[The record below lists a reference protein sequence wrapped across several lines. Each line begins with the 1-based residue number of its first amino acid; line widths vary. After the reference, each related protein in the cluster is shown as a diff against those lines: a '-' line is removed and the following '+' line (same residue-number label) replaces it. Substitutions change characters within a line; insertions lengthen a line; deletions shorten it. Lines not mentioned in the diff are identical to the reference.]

1 MAVDFT
7 RSLMCLTKAP
17 AVAIHTGEN
26 MTRVEKLE
34 KAVQDLS
41 QRELATFR
49 RWFERFD
56 AAAWDRQFEED
67 VKSGVLDRLA
77 EQAASD
83 HEAGKSKEL

>member
-1 MAVDFT
+1 
-7 RSLMCLTKAP
+7 
-17 AVAIHTGEN
+17 

-34 KAVQDLS
+34 KEIQDLS
-41 QRELATFR
+41 LRELATFR

-67 VKSGVLDRLA
+67 VKAERLDRLA
-77 EQAASD
+77 EEAVSE

>member
-1 MAVDFT
+1 
-7 RSLMCLTKAP
+7 
-17 AVAIHTGEN
+17 

-34 KAVQDLS
+34 KAIEELS

-67 VKSGVLDRLA
+67 VKAGRLDRLA
-77 EQAASD
+77 EQAISE
-83 HEAGKSKEL
+83 HEAGKSRKL